1 MQIIT
6 LELDNFAFFCPV
18 TGEQIIGDE
27 VPFNEDAKSLLGF
40 WHTEIIEEPIIK
52 DSKLAKAWESFLAKF
67 YEDDEDAFLTTDEVE
82 DFLQN
87 YEFDNAVVFCRI
99 IKGFACG
106 PVYDVSYTVLN
117 LGI

>member
-6 LELDNFAFFCPV
+6 LELDNFDFFCPV
-18 TGEQIIGDE
+18 TGEQIMGEE

-99 IKGFACG
+99 VKGFACG